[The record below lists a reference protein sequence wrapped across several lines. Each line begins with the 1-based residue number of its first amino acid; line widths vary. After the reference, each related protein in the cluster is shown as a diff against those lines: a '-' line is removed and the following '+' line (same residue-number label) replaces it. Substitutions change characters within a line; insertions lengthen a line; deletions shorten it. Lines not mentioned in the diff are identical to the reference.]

1 MTLKGLFVVVY
12 LDLLVPLAVLLN
24 IYLYFYPVFHFC
36 SFHDAPDGS
45 RAPFRLLALA
55 DPQLEGDTTLLRY
68 ASQHRADDPLLSYLD
83 PHHLARDFH
92 RIRKT
97 IDLWGN
103 DLYLSHI
110 YHTVRR
116 GTSPTHTVV
125 LGDLL
130 GSQWIG
136 PAEFERRGSRF
147 WNIFSNGTRVNTT
160 DITHGDASGDHWRR
174 KIITLPGNHDIGY
187 AGDVSRERVDR
198 FETMF
203 GPVNY
208 MLSVTAPSGGPSL
221 SLVVLNSMTLDEPI
235 TDPTLRSDS
244 HALIQRASEHIA
256 ASTKHA
262 TVLLTHLPF
271 HKPGGVCVDPPLFTY
286 FPTGGLREQNHLR
299 EATSDGL
306 LSEFFGAGKTGVILT
321 GHDHEGCDVRH
332 VHGATGWNVTRWEHA
347 AHGLEA
353 KELAAAEAAKEGV
366 REITVR
372 SMMGGYGGN
381 AGLLSGWWDEKSDSW
396 KFEYST
402 CAIGSQY
409 VWWGIYVV
417 DIICMAAGIVLF
429 SAHNRDQAKQLEK
442 AAKMQEELER
452 KQR

>member
-12 LDLLVPLAVLLN
+12 LDLLIPLAVLLN

-36 SFHDAPDGS
+36 SFHAAPDGS
-45 RAPFRLLALA
+45 PAAFRLLALA

-68 ASQHRADDPLLSYLD
+68 ASRHAADDPLLSYLD
-83 PHHLARDFH
+83 PQHLARDFH

-147 WNIFSNGTRVNTT
+147 WNIFSNGTRVNAT
-160 DITHGDASGDHWRR
+160 DVHHGDAAGDHWRR

-187 AGDVSRERVDR
+187 VGDVSRERIDR

-208 MLSVTAPSGGPSL
+208 MLSLTPAADTPTPPPSPPSAPPSL

-235 TDPTLRSDS
+235 LDPTLRNDS
-244 HALIQRASEHIA
+244 YALVQRASAHAGA
-256 ASTKHA
+256 ASRHA

-271 HKPGGVCVDPPLFTY
+271 YKPDGVCVDPPLFTY
-286 FPTGGLREQNHLR
+286 FPDGGGLREQNHLR
-299 EATSDGL
+299 EATSASL
-306 LSEFFGAGKTGVILT
+306 LSSFFGAGKNGIILT

-332 VHGATGWNVTRWEHA
+332 VRDATGWNVTRWEHA

-353 KELAAAEAAKEGV
+353 KELAAKEAAKEGV
-366 REITVR
+366 REVTVR

-381 AGLLSGWWDEKSDSW
+381 AGLLSGWWDDESDCKLSPLP
-396 KFEYST
+396 S
-402 CAIGSQY
+402 S
-409 VWWGIYVV
+409 
-417 DIICMAAGIVLF
+417 
-429 SAHNRDQAKQLEK
+429 S
-442 AAKMQEELER
+442 
-452 KQR
+452 